1 MRLFIPKISLFAL
14 VSVLLSACNT
24 VKRVPENSYLLKENT
39 VYVNDKKTEDAKINN
54 FILQKPNASL
64 FGLPLGLYIY
74 NAAKPNPEE
83 DFQDW
88 LDEHPKW
95 NSSLERIL
103 SQKQVRRLKQSFLV
117 SGIHKQLKNIGE
129 APVILD
135 SSKTKSTVN
144 YLKSY
149 HNSIG
154 YFNSTVKDSVIYNP
168 KNKKKRAIVS
178 YHIQTGK
185 RYYLDTLKTSI
196 ASSEI
201 DSVYDTHLYNS
212 FLKSGNPYQLSDFNS
227 ERSRLTTLFR
237 NNGFYTFQPSSINFE
252 IERDTIQENKDQKL
266 DVTTV
271 IDDLI
276 ERDGDIITKKVYKVH
291 YLNNIRIFTDYDYTM
306 DPKTLDSITYKD
318 ITIFYK
324 DKLKYKPRILKMA
337 SALEKGATYSDENRG
352 LTYKQINNL
361 RIFKYPNIEFKYT
374 ENDTLQKNLDAN
386 IYLAPLDKFSLR
398 LTNEIKRSEI
408 EQIGITLGTSF
419 ATRNAFRRSEILE
432 LNLQGTFASQRN
444 SSEKRFFNMSEISG
458 DIRLVFPEILFFLN
472 TTKIIPYSMTPQTML
487 QVGTSYQTNIGLDK
501 QNVTGVLRYSW
512 NPRNDKTVFDLLN
525 VQYVHNLNPRNF
537 FNIYRSTYN
546 RLNTIAKKYTLDP
559 SYLDDQGDLIVEKGI
574 SGFFN
579 DIINQRVTLKEE
591 DITPILSIGQRQERL
606 TRNDFIL
613 STSFTYI
620 FNNNSQFFQ
629 RDFSQF
635 RVKLESA
642 GSLLNLFSSLY
653 GVVKEES
660 NPRKFLGV
668 EYAQFVKTELDYIKH
683 WSIGEQSSLA
693 FRGFLGVAIPYGNS
707 KNIPFSQ
714 SYFAGG
720 SSDNRGWRAYSLGP
734 GSSESIL
741 DYNEANMKLTL
752 NLEYRFPIA
761 GSFKGAIFTDAGNIW
776 NVLDDV
782 SFDSYKFK
790 NLSSLKDVGVSS
802 GLGLRY
808 DFGFFVFRLDVAN
821 RIYNP
826 ANSVG
831 SRWFTDV
838 SLKNLVYNIGIN
850 YPF

>member
-1 MRLFIPKISLFAL
+1 MRLFIPKILLFAL
-14 VSVLLSACNT
+14 VSVLLSACNA

-64 FGLPLGLYIY
+64 FGLPLGLFIY

-95 NSSLERIL
+95 NSTLERIL

-135 SSKTKSTVN
+135 SSKIKSSVN

-154 YFNSTVKDSVIYNP
+154 YFNSTVKDSVTYNP

-178 YHIQTGK
+178 YHIQTGE

-291 YLNNIRIFTDYDYTM
+291 RLNNIRIFTDYDYTM
-306 DPKTLDSITYKD
+306 DLNSLDSITYKD

-337 SALEKGATYSDENRG
+337 SALEKGAIYSDENRG

-361 RIFKYPNIEFKYT
+361 RIFKYPNIEFKYA
-374 ENDTLQKNLDAN
+374 ENDTLQKSLDAN

-408 EQIGITLGTSF
+408 ERIGITLGTSF

-512 NPRNDKTVFDLLN
+512 NPRNDKAVFDLLN
-525 VQYVHNLNPRNF
+525 VQYVHNLNPGNF
-537 FNIYRSTYN
+537 FNIYRSTYD
-546 RLNTIAKKYTLDP
+546 RLNTIAKKYALDP
-559 SYLDDQGDLIVEKGI
+559 SYLDDQGDLIVEKGT
-574 SGFFN
+574 SGFFK

-653 GVVKEES
+653 GVVKEGN

-668 EYAQFVKTELDYIKH
+668 EYAQFIKTEIDYIKH
-683 WSIGEQSSLA
+683 WPIGEQSSLA
-693 FRGFLGVAIPYGNS
+693 FRSFLGVAIPYGNS

-826 ANSVG
+826 ANPLG